1 LDRTGE
7 ALIPPNDW
15 EEPEPPRPY
24 ESSAAAIAASGLLQL
39 ATLTPEPERIERYRT
54 SAIAMLTKLSSSQFL
69 AADQPVWEGVLLHG
83 VYHERRGLGVDE
95 SVMWGDYFFVEALD
109 RVLESTRDRRR

>member
-1 LDRTGE
+1 
-7 ALIPPNDW
+7 
-15 EEPEPPRPY
+15 
-24 ESSAAAIAASGLLQL
+24 
-39 ATLTPEPERIERYRT
+39 
-54 SAIAMLTKLSSSQFL
+54 MLTKLSSSQFL